1 MELELPFKNIKEVYR
16 QDFTIF
22 EDVKYTFLKEEE
34 GELDYHEFD
43 NYYERHNKLYIT
55 DPNGIVFVGET
66 METGDKD
73 DLILEKLDS
82 TFRILNKS

>member
-1 MELELPFKNIKEVYR
+1 MELEIPFKNIKELYK
-16 QDFTIF
+16 QNFTIF
-22 EDVKYTFLKEEE
+22 EDIKYIFLKEEE
-34 GELDYHEFD
+34 GKLEYYKFD

-55 DPNGIVFVGET
+55 DSNGIIFLGET

-82 TFRILNKS
+82 TFKIVK